1 MSESSLIFSWKQW
14 GIFAARMKS
23 FACLSSKVFCCI
35 GSLFL
40 ALSLCDSAQ
49 ANELIGHWKLDESS
63 GSIAADSTTNG
74 NSGAHTGAGIT
85 QSTDSKASLSCSN
98 QASLSLSGQGGYI
111 NIPDDVS
118 INPQQSF
125 TIALWLNPNSLTT
138 GYRHILFRKAVL
150 TGLGIWAQDGKIL
163 SEVDFVD
170 ADSVL
175 WLTDTDVLT
184 VNTWLHVAITYDSN
198 TLRRYIN
205 GVQDKEASVPQKS
218 LVYSSGQPL
227 KLGAGDYNASFDG
240 YIDDVRLYDYGLS
253 SSDVL
258 DLALGGCD
266 TDLEPDAFSFT
277 DQTDVAVSTQIT
289 SNTITVAGITSAAAI
304 SVTGG
309 EYAINGGSYTT
320 DAGTVENGNTVTVRH
335 TSSGSFSTA
344 TSTTLTIS
352 EVSETFTS
360 TTASDHPAC
369 LEPLNVGTIG
379 TAGNCEGL
387 LIVDR
392 GMLNNAKNDATY
404 AITAPNGVAYT
415 FGDSQY
421 NIYTGQVTNLSSLFQ
436 NTAFNEDI
444 GYWEVANVTTFQSM
458 FQFNGTFHQ
467 DLSSW
472 KVTNKTTSIRGMFN
486 HSGAADQN
494 LSGWDVS
501 QVTDFFAAFTSDH
514 SKWSPANYDA
524 TLNAWAQRDYP
535 PMLDSNGDPG
545 MRYVPSYSYFTGE
558 GTAARDALIDKGFV
572 FQNDDVTTDVT
583 PPELAS
589 TTPTDGATG
598 VGIDT
603 DITLTF
609 TESVSRLGANRPNG
623 NIVELVRSS
632 DDQIIETFSTNSRV
646 VSTSFTLDPSND
658 LDEGT
663 TYYIRISPIAFYD
676 NSNNPFPGIINKT
689 SYSFQTIAPLAS
701 QTINFGQPS
710 DDEITMG
717 SVTLSATASSGLA
730 VAFAS
735 NTVDVC
741 SVIGTTAT
749 YSAIGTCTIAAS
761 QAGNATYAA
770 APTVMRSFQ
779 ITLAAQTITFAQPS
793 DDELT
798 SSVVILSASASSG
811 LPVSYSSNTP
821 DICSVAGA
829 QVSYIAI
836 GACTVTASQPGDNTY
851 AAANNVTRSFNI
863 TDADSDEDGIGD
875 SEDDFPLADTEE
887 TSGEVTLQTTPS
899 AANSSCTIDSLAV
912 ATAATESPGVAV
924 NGIGKGIS
932 FALSGCDTSNLET
945 LSIRIDLGIAPAEG
959 SVAMKIDS
967 DGNWSEIE
975 GATIED
981 SVVTYTI
988 TDNGPLDQDS
998 DTGTMADPVTVAVP
1012 YSAPALPV
1020 PALPAL
1026 LLGLL
1031 SLLMGLLGYRRLA
1044 H

>member
-1 MSESSLIFSWKQW
+1 VLRS
-14 GIFAARMKS
+14 
-23 FACLSSKVFCCI
+23 
-35 GSLFL
+35 L
-40 ALSLCDSAQ
+40 ALALTLGVVSAASLASVGVPWATQVGSTSLDLGLATSALSDGS
-49 ANELIGHWKLDESS
+49 AIVAGKFS
-63 GSIAADSTTNG
+63 GTATFGSTTLT
-74 NSGAHTGAGIT
+74 SAG
-85 QSTDSKASLSCSN
+85 S
-98 QASLSLSGQGGYI
+98 
-111 NIPDDVS
+111 DDVFVAKIDAS
-118 INPQQSF
+118 GTYVWATQAGGTSNDFGYAVSTLSDGSAIVTGQFRSTATF
-125 TIALWLNPNSLTT
+125 GSTTLTSAGDYDVFVAKIDASGTYLWAT
-138 GYRHILFRKAVL
+138 KAGS
-150 TGLGIWAQDGKIL
+150 T
-163 SEVDFVD
+163 S
-170 ADSVL
+170 ADSVRGVSTL
-175 WLTDTDVLT
+175 SDGSAIATGYFQGTATFGSTTLTSAGSTDIF
-184 VNTWLHVAITYDSN
+184 VAKFSYSDS
-198 TLRRYIN
+198 
-205 GVQDKEASVPQKS
+205 
-218 LVYSSGQPL
+218 
-227 KLGAGDYNASFDG
+227 
-240 YIDDVRLYDYGLS
+240 
-253 SSDVL
+253 
-258 DLALGGCD
+258 
-266 TDLEPDAFSFT
+266 EPDAFSFT

-309 EYAINGGSYTT
+309 EYAINGGSYTS

-344 TSTTLTIS
+344 TNTTLTIS
-352 EVSETFTS
+352 EVSDTFTS
-360 TTASDHPAC
+360 TTVSDHPAC

-392 GMLNNAKNDATY
+392 GMLNDAKNDGTY
-404 AITAPNGVAYT
+404 AITASNGVAYT

-444 GYWEVANVTTFQSM
+444 EYWEVANVTTFQSM
-458 FQFNGTFHQ
+458 FQFNGTFRQ
-467 DLSSW
+467 DLSNW

-501 QVTDFFAAFTSDH
+501 QVTDFFAAFASDH

-535 PMLDSNGDPG
+535 PMLDSNGDPR
-545 MRYVPSYSYFTGE
+545 MRYVPSYSYFTSE

-589 TTPTDGATG
+589 TTPTNGATG

-663 TYYIRISPIAFYD
+663 SYYIRISPIAFYD
-676 NSNNPFPGIINKT
+676 SSNNPFPGILNKT
-689 SYSFQTIAPLAS
+689 SYSFQTVAPLAS
-701 QTINFGQPS
+701 QTINFDQPY

-717 SVTLSATASSGLA
+717 SATLSATASSGLA

-741 SVIGTTAT
+741 SASGTTAT
-749 YSAIGTCTIAAS
+749 YLAIGTCTIVAS
-761 QAGNATYAA
+761 QAGNATHAA
-770 APTVMRSFQ
+770 APTVTRSFQ
-779 ITLAAQTITFAQPS
+779 ITKATQTITFAQPS

-811 LPVSYSSNTP
+811 LPVSYSSSTP

-829 QVSYIAI
+829 KVSYIAI

-945 LSIRIDLGIAPAEG
+945 LTISIDLGTAPAEG
-959 SVAMKIDS
+959 SVAMKIDR
-967 DGNWSEIE
+967 DGNWSQVKGSNIE
-975 GATIED
+975 G

-988 TDNGPLDQDS
+988 TDDGPLDE
-998 DTGTMADPVTVAVP
+998 DPDPGKIGDPITVAVP
-1012 YSAPALPV
+1012 YVAPALPV
-1020 PALPAL
+1020 ATLPTLA
-1026 LLGLL
+1026 LGLL
-1031 SLLMGLLGYRRLA
+1031 SLLLGLFGYRRLA